1 MDPLGGYYLRCC
13 AIFSL
18 SLSLSLSFFLLN
30 KGPEGTN
37 QYMDSSYMVPKNPL
51 PVLIHTNC
59 IVKEPTV
66 NWWRFYS
73 GSFMKTADSLKYSK
87 PTTNQRVFFILK

>member
-1 MDPLGGYYLRCC
+1 
-13 AIFSL
+13 
-18 SLSLSLSFFLLN
+18 
-30 KGPEGTN
+30 
-37 QYMDSSYMVPKNPL
+37 MVPKNPL

-59 IVKEPTV
+59 IVKEPTM
-66 NWWRFYS
+66 NWWWFYS